1 MKSDFDDIIL
11 GIDSKVILRDGS
23 EVRSINFDNAATT
36 PTFKE
41 VIDNIIKYSDYYGSI
56 GRGTGHKSEITTRLY
71 LESRNY
77 ILNYFNVPNKD
88 DYTVVYVS
96 NTTDGIN
103 KLAKIL
109 VKSKDDIIIS
119 TRMEHHSNDLPW
131 REACMVDYIEVDKNG
146 RLQLCELEEKLI
158 KYKGKVKYV
167 TMTGASNVTG
177 YVNDIHKAAE
187 IIHRYNAKIIV
198 DGAQLVP
205 HMKVNMSGNTSE
217 QKIDFLVFSSYKL
230 YAPFGSG
237 AIIGTKEDFDS
248 NIPCS
253 EGGGTVNFVM
263 DNEVEYLLSPERDE
277 AGTPNFFGVLGMIS
291 ALEVLDRIGFSN
303 IHKNELELKKRMIE
317 GLSKIPKINQYGDWD
332 VNNIYDSVG
341 IIVFNIGTLYHQLA
355 AEILAKDYGIAIRQ
369 GWFCAHPYCRRL
381 MHISEKAAG
390 AFIKNPNERM
400 PGMLRISFGIYN
412 TKEEVD
418 YFLEA
423 VDNISKKM

>member
-11 GIDSKVILRDGS
+11 GIDSKVTLRDGS
-23 EVRSINFDNAATT
+23 EIRTINFDNAATT
-36 PTFKE
+36 PVFKE
-41 VIDNIIKYSDYYGSI
+41 VVDNIIKYSDYYGSI

-77 ILNYFNVPNKD
+77 ILNYFNVRNKE

-109 VKSKDDIIIS
+109 VNNKDDVIIT

-131 REACMVDYIEVDKNG
+131 REACKVDYIEVDEMG
-146 RLQLCELEEKLI
+146 RLKLMELEDKLI

-177 YVNDIHKAAE
+177 YINDIHKAAE
-187 IIHRYNAKIIV
+187 IVHRYNAKIIV

-205 HMKVNMSGNTSE
+205 HMKVDMAGNTINE
-217 QKIDFLVFSSYKL
+217 KIDFLVFSSHKL
-230 YAPFGSG
+230 YAPFGAG
-237 AIIGTKEDFDS
+237 AIIGPKKDFDS

-291 ALEVLDRIGFSN
+291 ALEILDRIGFSN
-303 IHKNELELKKRMIE
+303 IHKNELELKKQMIE
-317 GLSKIPKINQYGDWD
+317 GLKAIPKVKKYGDW
-332 VNNIYDSVG
+332 NIKNINDSVG
-341 IIVFNIGTLYHQLA
+341 IVVFNVGTLYHQLV
-355 AEILAKDYGIAIRQ
+355 AEILSKDYGIAIRQ
-369 GWFCAHPYCRRL
+369 GWFCSHPYCRRL
-381 MHISEKAAG
+381 MHITEKVAG
-390 AFIKNPNERM
+390 AFIKNPNQKM
-400 PGMLRISFGIYN
+400 PGMLRVSFGIYN

-423 VDNISKKM
+423 VNDIVRKI